1 MKIKRIRY
9 SRKKFFVGLFLLL
22 FLFGI
27 GIGYAYINTDLEIL
41 GIAKVKDARWDVHFD
56 NYNVV
61 TGSVV
66 PATNPT
72 ITDTTMSFSA
82 SLTDPGDY
90 YEFTI
95 DVENEG
101 TINAIL
107 SSFSVSPDFSLVD
120 YINSS
125 ITYSDGSSIQVGD
138 VLRTNKTKTIKV
150 KLTYIDGINE
160 SLYPSTNQT
169 FNVTVSLGYSQ
180 YMNSISSFTLP
191 QGKTVN
197 TLSLGD
203 ELCLDDQCF
212 NFIKYDGDN
221 VVMLAKWNLKVGD
234 IYNDNGEKTGEYTSN
249 DEGYG
254 LQSSEVI
261 GINQSSTYYGTVPFS
276 ATKYWTGAASYP
288 TEVYDATYVTEPDFS
303 TTCNNTDNC
312 WKTPGYSI
320 AYYVEGYKTK
330 LTNDYHAIIKSARLL
345 TYDEATDSD
354 IGCNIS
360 DSTCPTIGPSGFI
373 RNTSF
378 WLGSAFNAYNV
389 WRVYSSDTFSY
400 SNYVVDY
407 SFGVRPVIIVEKN
420 NL

>member
-41 GIAKVKDARWDVHFD
+41 GIAKVKDAKWDVHFD

-150 KLTYIDGINE
+150 KLTYIDGLDE
-160 SLYPSTNQT
+160 SLYPSANQT

-221 VVMLAKWNLKVGD
+221 VVMLAKWNLNVG
-234 IYNDNGEKTGEYTSN
+234 SN
-249 DEGYG
+249 AKGQETFLQDSDVRGYVN
-254 LQSSEVI
+254 EFTA
-261 GINQSSTYYGTVPFS
+261 NGTVAF
-276 ATKYWTGAASYP
+276 AQTNYWSSGSSYP
-288 TEVYDATYVTEPDFS
+288 LDIYDATNYAGTS
-303 TTCNNTDNC
+303 GTNT
-312 WKTPGYSI
+312 YSV
-320 AYYVEGYKTK
+320 AYYVEQYKTK
-330 LTNDYHAIIKSARLL
+330 LANDYHGLIKNARLL

-360 DSTCPTIGPSGFI
+360 DSTCPTIGDSAFI
-373 RNTSF
+373 KNTSF

-389 WRVYSSDTFSY
+389 WRVSSSGNFSY

-407 SFGVRPVIIVEKN
+407 SVGVRPVIIVEKN

>member
-150 KLTYIDGINE
+150 KLTYIDGLDE

-197 TLSLGD
+197 NLSLGD

-221 VVMLAKWNLKVGD
+221 VVMLAKWNLNVG
-234 IYNDNGEKTGEYTSN
+234 SN
-249 DEGYG
+249 AKGQETFLQDSDVRGYVN
-254 LQSSEVI
+254 E
-261 GINQSSTYYGTVPFS
+261 STANGTVAF
-276 ATKYWTGAASYP
+276 AQTNYWSSGSSYP
-288 TEVYDATYVTEPDFS
+288 LDIYDATNYVTAPNFS
-303 TTCNNTDNC
+303 TTCNANNC
-312 WKTPGYSI
+312 WRTPGYSV
-320 AYYVEGYKTK
+320 AYYVEQYKTK
-330 LTNDYHAIIKSARLL
+330 LVNDYHAIIKGARLL
-345 TYDEATDSD
+345 TLSEATDSS
-354 IGCNIS
+354 IGCVES
-360 DSTCPTIGPSGFI
+360 QHSCPTTGNSAFI
-373 RNTSF
+373 TNTSF

-389 WRVYSSDTFSY
+389 WRVSSSGEFSY